1 MVTVTFLWERL
12 QQPQFYYDLTQKTAF
27 IEGWSWFKFNNLGL
41 VPGTNLKFYT
51 SVIKGL
57 KLKVRK
63 FLGLFPTF
71 VEVTWEKLV
80 GGGGLFAPLPPPTT
94 SWIRL
99 KAGITT
105 QDASHQNRFPSNT
118 EVSDTANLHKSEKT
132 GTFHF
137 STLNMSHLKLLF
149 YFVHRFTKQNLLKR
163 LELKLTHKAS
173 F

>member
-63 FLGLFPTF
+63 FLGLIPTF

-80 GGGGLFAPLPPPTT
+80 GGDFLRPFPLPPHP
-94 SWIRL
+94 
-99 KAGITT
+99 
-105 QDASHQNRFPSNT
+105 
-118 EVSDTANLHKSEKT
+118 E
-132 GTFHF
+132 
-137 STLNMSHLKLLF
+137 
-149 YFVHRFTKQNLLKR
+149 
-163 LELKLTHKAS
+163 
-173 F
+173 